1 MRPLLV
7 EIVPEVVE
15 SIICQDE
22 REAANVYN
30 WKLKYGFLRM
40 TSSVRDSSPN
50 PAIANS
56 LEISV
61 RFWDKGNLLHY

>member
-15 SIICQDE
+15 IVIRQDE
-22 REAANVYN
+22 REAANVHI
-30 WKLKYGFLRM
+30 WKLEYGFLRM
-40 TSSVRDSSPN
+40 TLSVWDSRRN
-50 PAIANS
+50 PAIANL